1 MWLAL
6 STHVCALRRVLV
18 AGLDMAHEPDAQSE
32 RTDRPNSLY
41 RQLTT
46 KVYAHGCRLGQTL
59 VYSSVY
65 IALIAMTE
73 VAIAMVLLSLPLN
86 IAPVVVGLVTFAVYG
101 GDRLADADTDAVSNP
116 GQAAFMRRHGDVM
129 YVLVAVS
136 YALAVTLSVL
146 GGPLAFALAMIPGV
160 FWVLYATDWMPDTGL
175 RVRRLKQ
182 VVVLN
187 SAVVALAWAVTL
199 TFLPLAF
206 ADAPVTPATL
216 VVFGYFFLRSF
227 VDTEIPNVRDV
238 DADRQ
243 TGVAT
248 LPVLLGVRRT
258 RHVLYGVDAGTLV
271 LVGYAAVAGI
281 VPLGLSTALV
291 VGLLYSVGI
300 TTFVGRFE
308 DEELLAKLP
317 ECEYV
322 FVALTLFTALGA

>member
-1 MWLAL
+1 M
-6 STHVCALRRVLV
+6 
-18 AGLDMAHEPDAQSE
+18 
-32 RTDRPNSLY
+32 Y

-46 KVYAHGCRLGQTL
+46 RLCEQTHRTGQTL
-59 VYSSVY
+59 VYSSVF

-73 VAIAMVLLSLPLN
+73 VAIAMLLLSLPLN
-86 IAPVVVGLVTFAVYG
+86 IAPVVVGLVTFAVYS
-101 GDRLADADTDAVSNP
+101 GDRLADADTDEISNP
-116 GQAAFMRRHGDVM
+116 KQAAFMRRHGDVL

-146 GGPLAFALAMIPGV
+146 GGPLALALTLTPGA
-160 FWVLYATDWMPDTGL
+160 FWVLYATDWVPDAGF

-206 ADAPVTPATL
+206 ADEPVTLSAA

-227 VDTEIPNVRDV
+227 VDTEVPNVRDV

-243 TGVAT
+243 TDVAT
-248 LPVLLGVRRT
+248 LPVRLGVRRT
-258 RHVLYGVDAGTLV
+258 RYALYGVDVGTLA
-271 LVGYAAVAGI
+271 LVGYATTVGVLPVAM
-281 VPLGLSTALV
+281 STALV

-300 TTFVGRFE
+300 ITLVGRFE
-308 DEELLAKLP
+308 DEGLLARLP

-322 FVALTLFTALGA
+322 FVAVTLLIALGV